1 MSEKNNTLCGPDTA
15 QSFGDT
21 DVVGLELVQANGG
34 GESEGTQ
41 EPVASG
47 AELGHTRGREV
58 VDNTSPSR
66 C

>member
-1 MSEKNNTLCGPDTA
+1 VSEKNNTLCGPDTA

-34 GESEGTQ
+34 GESERTQ
-41 EPVASG
+41 EPVAGG
-47 AELGHTRGREV
+47 AGLRHTRGREV
-58 VDNTSPSR
+58 VDNRGPGT